1 MKCALRALAAAALL
15 LVVVATPT
23 RGGAEPW
30 RASLEERG
38 RVRGTLEIEQRPV
51 GDGWETRERVAIAVR
66 GAGEGGEASHVDWL
80 RVEVTTREDA
90 RGDVLA
96 WSRAVVQGRVRRE
109 LRAERRGD
117 AVHVSGGLGAA
128 RRERVLS
135 APERWRGPVALA
147 AEIEAMLGV
156 GSGAVRHRE
165 IAADGASF
173 ASVTLTRAEAPPLE
187 SGLVPLDERTR
198 SAPGA
203 ESGLRVAWDPRAR
216 RLIHAY
222 GVQGT
227 RFVVRPRA
235 ASGRIAAGMGVEPL
249 DLFEGQ
255 LVASPFRIPAEAARG
270 TIRLAFETKGSAP
283 FAPPETA
290 EQSVLRN
297 RQRTIVT
304 ICANCGR
311 EPAPTAQAL
320 ASALAPTEWIES
332 DAPRLVRMA
341 RRGIDPEA
349 PVAERMEALVW
360 KVKKRLNGPVDP
372 VGYATALESL
382 AARRGDCGE
391 FALLLAAFA
400 RANGIPAR
408 VVFGLV
414 YSSRFTGRPHVFSPH
429 AWVQA
434 WDGAHW
440 VSYDAGAGP
449 FDATHV
455 ALALGDGSP
464 ESFAAVTRSLAGLRI
479 AAAAR
484 IESAAG
490 QGATR

>member
-1 MKCALRALAAAALL
+1 M
-15 LVVVATPT
+15 
-23 RGGAEPW
+23 
-30 RASLEERG
+30 
-38 RVRGTLEIEQRPV
+38 RGTLTIEQQR
-51 GDGWETRERVAIAVR
+51 DGEGWQTRERAEIAVR
-66 GAGEGGEASHVDWL
+66 SAGEGGDAARVEWL

-109 LRAERRGD
+109 LRAERRGG

-128 RRERVLS
+128 RHERVLA
-135 APERWRGPVALA
+135 APERWLGPVALA
-147 AEIEAMLGV
+147 AEIDAMLRGR
-156 GSGAVRHRE
+156 GGAVRHRE

-173 ASVTLTRAEAPPLE
+173 ATVALTHPEVPPLE
-187 SGLVPLDERTR
+187 GGLVPLDERTR
-198 SAPGA
+198 AESGD

-216 RLIHAY
+216 RLIPAY
-222 GVQGT
+222 GVLGT
-227 RFVVRPRA
+227 RFVVRPQA
-235 ASGRIAAGMGVEPL
+235 ASGRAAPYVAVEPL

-255 LVASPFRIPAEAARG
+255 LVASPFRIPAAAARG
-270 TIRLAFETKGSAP
+270 TIRFAFETTGSAP

-297 RQRTIVT
+297 GKRTVVT
-304 ICANCGR
+304 ICPDCGR
-311 EPAPTAQAL
+311 EPPPTAQAL
-320 ASALAPTEWIES
+320 ASARAPTEWIES
-332 DAPRLVRMA
+332 EAPRLVRMA
-341 RRGIDPEA
+341 RRGIDPAA

-360 KVKKRLNGPVDP
+360 KVKKRLDGPVDP
-372 VGYATALESL
+372 VGYATALEAL

-391 FALLLAAFA
+391 FALLPAAFA

-408 VVFGLV
+408 VVVGLV
-414 YSSRFTGRPHVFSPH
+414 YSSRFTGRAHVFSPH

-434 WDGAHW
+434 WDGARW

-479 AAAAR
+479 AAAVR
-484 IESAAG
+484 IESAPG
-490 QGATR
+490 EGAAR